1 MNKKGDKLIS
11 VYWFV
16 ILFIVAAAI
25 VYMVHTFYGKPYDV
39 RQIEADLLISKIAR
53 CVSEGG
59 YLKEGVFGEDF
70 KGNFGNFCNLN
81 LQVEDSYGWREQEQ
95 YYLGVEIL
103 KFDSYEKVLSLQEG
117 NKQLKDFCG
126 QNEKNFPICLERS
139 LYSLDKEG
147 NSYKINLISIVRKTE
162 KNVY

>member
-1 MNKKGDKLIS
+1 MDKKGDKLIS

-25 VYMVHTFYGKPYDV
+25 VYMAHAFYGKPYDIRGV
-39 RQIEADLLISKIAR
+39 ETDLLISKVAR

-59 YLKEGVFGEDF
+59 YLKEGVLEGEL
-70 KGNFGNFCNLN
+70 KENLRNFCNLN
-81 LQVEDSYGWREQEQ
+81 FQVEDSYGWREFEQ
-95 YYLGVEIL
+95 YYVEIEIL
-103 KFDSYEKVLSLQEG
+103 KFDSSEKILSLQEG

-126 QNEKNFPICLERS
+126 QNEKNFPFCLERS
-139 LYSLDKEG
+139 LYSLDKDG
-147 NSYKINLISIVRKTE
+147 NSYRINLISIVRKTE